1 MSTGKMAENP
11 PKKPRSSTSGPPPI
25 FSSIKEF
32 SRGSQINEKR
42 YIRLVDAF
50 KSKYG
55 TDPQFIARAPGRVNI
70 IGEHIDYSGYAVLP
84 MAIEQ
89 DVAIACCARGTS
101 TIQIANLD
109 PAKYEDFKGP
119 LNESIDGHKW
129 YNYILCGVQG
139 VEDYCSLEKL
149 VGMDILVS
157 GNIPPGAGLSSSSA
171 LVCCAA
177 LTTAFANKISL
188 PSKTSFAELS
198 AKCER
203 YIGTEGGGMDQ
214 AISFLGEQG
223 KAMMV
228 EFNPVRPTEVQ
239 IPEGHVFVIANTL
252 VSAEKAASESKFNV
266 RVAEC
271 RLASLTMAYSLGIM
285 NWSNVRKLGQLQDA
299 VELPVTR
306 MMECVSCHS
315 RSDPYTRADI
325 CSILDISEEWLQ
337 EQFLNRQTRSVKE
350 FQLCLRAE
358 HVYKEA
364 SRVYEFKE
372 ISESGSNASTAE
384 KLGKL
389 MDASHQSCK
398 ELYECSC
405 PELDEIVTLAKS
417 AGSLGSRLTGAG
429 WGGCVVSLV
438 SEEKREEVMS
448 KLWEEYYKKVPSRMD
463 NLEAS
468 LFVTK
473 PGPGAALCDLS
484 GVQ

>member
-1 MSTGKMAENP
+1 MAENP
-11 PKKPRSSTSGPPPI
+11 PKKLCTSASGPPPI

-32 SRGSQINEKR
+32 SRGSEVNGKR
-42 YIRLVDAF
+42 YAYLVDAF

-89 DVAIACCARGTS
+89 DVAIACCARATS
-101 TIQIANLD
+101 TFQIANVD
-109 PAKYEDFKGP
+109 SDQFKDFKCSVD
-119 LNESIDGHKW
+119 EVADCDGHKW
-129 YNYILCGVQG
+129 YNYVLCGVQG
-139 VEDYCSLEKL
+139 VEDYCSLEKS
-149 VGMDILVS
+149 VGMDMLVS

-171 LVCCAA
+171 LVCCSA
-177 LTTAFANKISL
+177 LATAFANKIAL
-188 PSKTSFAELS
+188 PSKASFAELS

-223 KAMMV
+223 KAMMI
-228 EFNPVRPTEVQ
+228 EFDPVRPTEVQ
-239 IPEGHVFVIANTL
+239 IPKGHVFVIANTL
-252 VSAEKAASESKFNV
+252 VSAKKAAADSKYNV

-271 RLASLTMAYSLGIM
+271 RLASLVLAHSKGFM
-285 NWSNVRKLGQLQDA
+285 NWGNVRKLVQLQDGL
-299 VELPVTR
+299 ELPLTR
-306 MMECVSCHS
+306 MMEPVSGFL
-315 RSDPYTRADI
+315 RSDPYTQADL
-325 CSILDISEEWLQ
+325 CAILDIPKYWLQ
-337 EQFLNRQTRSVKE
+337 EQFLNRQTRSIKE
-350 FQLCLRAE
+350 FQLYERAE

-372 ISESGSNASTAE
+372 ISETGNDANTAE

-389 MDASHQSCK
+389 MDDSHKSCK

-429 WGGCVVSLV
+429 WGGSVVSLV
-438 SEEKREEVMS
+438 SEEKQDELMS
-448 KLWEEYYKKVPSRMD
+448 KLREEYFKKDPSRMD

-473 PGPGAALCDLS
+473 PGSGAALCDLS
-484 GVQ
+484 GV